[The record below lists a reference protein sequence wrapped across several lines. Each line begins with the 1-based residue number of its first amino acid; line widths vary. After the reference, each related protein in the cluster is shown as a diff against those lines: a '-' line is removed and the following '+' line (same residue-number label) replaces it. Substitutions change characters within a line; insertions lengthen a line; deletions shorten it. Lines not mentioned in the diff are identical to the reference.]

1 MSNYF
6 THIEECT
13 VFAWQKAIGG
23 DLTHLRLKDNGTPK
37 EDATAWDSV
46 YNSYIT
52 EFGLGKEY
60 IYLLEVQREL
70 AEVQLDYVIENDRI
84 LLNRINVLK
93 ADIKTI
99 LDKEQDGNDMTT
111 TLIVVSKWLG
121 YKVDQKNTTIL
132 QLYKILDLIKK
143 ENENKK
149 D

>member
-1 MSNYF
+1 
-6 THIEECT
+6 
-13 VFAWQKAIGG
+13 
-23 DLTHLRLKDNGTPK
+23 
-37 EDATAWDSV
+37 
-46 YNSYIT
+46 
-52 EFGLGKEY
+52 
-60 IYLLEVQREL
+60 
-70 AEVQLDYVIENDRI
+70 